1 MFGEFVQERRRELEL
16 TLRDFCRKSGEDPS
30 NWSKVER
37 GLLKPPKTRAR
48 LKKVAH
54 ALKITVDSE
63 AWTNL
68 ADMADVDAGKIPEYV
83 MSDEEVLKALPAF
96 FRTVGSVKPTV
107 EEVQALVDQLR
118 EGGKPQ

>member
-1 MFGEFVQERRRELEL
+1 MFGEFVQERRRDLEL
-16 TLRDFCRKSGEDPS
+16 TLRDFCRRSGVDPS

-54 ALKITVDSE
+54 ALKITEGSE
-63 AWTNL
+63 AWTSL
-68 ADMADVDAGKIPEYV
+68 VDMAAVDSGKIPDYV
-83 MSDEEVLKALPAF
+83 MSEAEVVKALPAF
-96 FRTVGSVKPTV
+96 FRTVGSVKPTL

-118 EGGKPQ
+118 EGGKP

>member
-48 LKKVAH
+48 LKRVAR
-54 ALKITVDSE
+54 ALEITLGSD
-63 AWTNL
+63 AWKSL
-68 ADMADVDAGKIPEYV
+68 VDMADVDAGKIPEYV
-83 MSDEEVLKALPAF
+83 MSETEVVKALPAF
-96 FRTVGSVKPTV
+96 FRTVGSVKPTL

-118 EGGKPQ
+118 ESGKPQ